1 MIYAD
6 PESLTRKTDR
16 CKTNPEKWS
25 TTKVSVHIPSGF
37 LISTISSFKVMKIKH
52 DVYRGNNCMKKFGE
66 LLREY
71 EMKIID
77 FGNTKMKL
85 VTNEKSQKSVIF
97 IKDILKIKILNLKN
111 IAKLKIILIIQV
123 NMEVLPIAY
132 VI

>member
-1 MIYAD
+1 
-6 PESLTRKTDR
+6 
-16 CKTNPEKWS
+16 
-25 TTKVSVHIPSGF
+25 
-37 LISTISSFKVMKIKH
+37 MKIKH
-52 DVYRGNNCMKKFGE
+52 DVYRGNNCMKKFGK

-71 EMKIID
+71 DMKII
-77 FGNTKMKL
+77 
-85 VTNEKSQKSVIF
+85 EKQIIQKSVIF